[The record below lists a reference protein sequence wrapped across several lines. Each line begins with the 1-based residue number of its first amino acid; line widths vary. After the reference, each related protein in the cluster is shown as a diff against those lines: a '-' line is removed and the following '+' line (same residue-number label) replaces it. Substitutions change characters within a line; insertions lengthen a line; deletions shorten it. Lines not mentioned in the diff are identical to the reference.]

1 MGDKKFELTENTKEW
16 FGTTL
21 HQLRA
26 LKSFNNVKA
35 GELGGWVEKE
45 ENLSQDGNAW
55 VCENAHV
62 HGNAKVYQ
70 NAKVC
75 GDADVYGDTKV
86 YGNAWIC
93 GNAWVCG
100 SAEVYGNVE
109 LCGNAH
115 VYGDAKVYGNA
126 WVRGNAKV
134 YGDAKVCENAEVYG
148 NARVCGNAEVRK
160 KDDYI
165 LITNIGSR
173 IDTTTVYKDK
183 KLGIA
188 VSCGCF
194 YGSLKQFE
202 EAVEKTHG
210 DNKYSKEYKAVIA
223 LAKVHF
229 EVEE

>member
-26 LKSFNNVKA
+26 LKSFSNVKA

-55 VCENAHV
+55 VYENAHV
-62 HGNAKVYQ
+62 YGNACVYQ

-75 GDADVYGDTKV
+75 G
-86 YGNAWIC
+86 
-93 GNAWVCG
+93 NAWVRG
-100 SAEVYGNVE
+100 NAEVCQN
-109 LCGNAH
+109 
-115 VYGDAKVYGNA
+115 AKVYGNA
-126 WVRGNAKV
+126 WVRGNARVSRNAKV
-134 YGDAKVCENAEVYG
+134 SGDADVRG
-148 NARVCGNAEVRK
+148 NAWVCGSAEVRK

-188 VSCGCF
+188 VSCGRF

-202 EAVEKTHG
+202 EAVGKTHG
-210 DNKYSKEYKAVIA
+210 DNKYGKEYKAVIA
-223 LAKVHF
+223 FAKVHF